1 MYFIMKIVVGGAL
14 NKKENAELI
23 EKYGNGQVEVVIM
36 QDIQAALALKNGQA
50 DYYFGS
56 CQTGAGGALGM
67 AIAMNGMDKCIT
79 VAMVGK
85 VLDDDEILKSI
96 ENGKKAF
103 GFVPEAAASVIPVI
117 MRGIMG

>member
-1 MYFIMKIVVGGAL
+1 MLLRA
-14 NKKENAELI
+14 
-23 EKYGNGQVEVVIM
+23 
-36 QDIQAALALKNGQA
+36 
-50 DYYFGS
+50 S
-56 CQTGAGGALGM
+56 LGM